1 MSETKEIATI
11 DNEELQKE
19 IEFQKTLSPEE
30 NAKRVI
36 ELKTKI
42 GFDTLTG
49 LKNKD
54 RITDQMETIEIL
66 FKRNGEKYCVL
77 FVDVD
82 NLKRINDT
90 EGHDRGNEVISSVA
104 LALKEGTK
112 RGSDLVGR
120 WTRGDEFVVVLLEAG
135 DDGAYTYY
143 KRLNDIFKSKKELN
157 NISLSI
163 GASTCDF
170 KEQRGNKKFLDVVGE
185 ADQAMY
191 KAKERKEER
200 SGNVGLIFYNE
211 INKNEQK

>member
-1 MSETKEIATI
+1 MNESKETAI
-11 DNEELQKE
+11 NNGELQKE
-19 IEFQKTLSPEE
+19 IEYQKTLSPED

-36 ELKTKI
+36 ELKNRI

-66 FKRNGEKYCVL
+66 FKRNEAKYCVL
-77 FVDVD
+77 FVDID
-82 NLKRINDT
+82 NLKKINDT

-120 WTRGDEFVVVLLEAG
+120 WTRGDEFIVVLLEAG

-143 KRLNDIFKSKKELN
+143 KRLKDILKSRKELN

-163 GASTCDF
+163 GASTCDL
-170 KEQRGNKKFLDVVGE
+170 KEQRENKKFLDVVGE

-191 KAKERKEER
+191 KAKERKGLR
-200 SGNVGLIFYNE
+200 SENVGLILYNE

>member
-1 MSETKEIATI
+1 MNESKEITI
-11 DNEELQKE
+11 INEELQKE
-19 IEFQKTLSPEE
+19 IELQRALSPED

-36 ELKTKI
+36 ELKNRI

-66 FKRNGEKYCVL
+66 FKRNKAKYCVL

-82 NLKRINDT
+82 NLKKINDT

-143 KRLNDIFKSKKELN
+143 KRLKDILKSKKELN

-170 KEQRGNKKFLDVVGE
+170 KEQRENKNFLDIVEE

-191 KAKERKEER
+191 KTKERKGLR
-200 SGNVGLIFYNE
+200 SENVGLILYNE
-211 INKNEQK
+211 INENEQK

>member
-1 MSETKEIATI
+1 MNESKETAI
-11 DNEELQKE
+11 NNGELQKE
-19 IEFQKTLSPEE
+19 IEYQKTLSPED

-36 ELKTKI
+36 ELKNRI

-66 FKRNGEKYCVL
+66 FKRNEAKYCVL
-77 FVDVD
+77 FVDID
-82 NLKRINDT
+82 NLKKINDT

-120 WTRGDEFVVVLLEAG
+120 WTRGDEFIVVLLEAG

-143 KRLNDIFKSKKELN
+143 KRLKDILKSRKELN

-163 GASTCDF
+163 GASTCDL
-170 KEQRGNKKFLDVVGE
+170 KEQRENKKFLDVVGE

-191 KAKERKEER
+191 KAKERKGLRLE
-200 SGNVGLIFYNE
+200 NVGLILYNE